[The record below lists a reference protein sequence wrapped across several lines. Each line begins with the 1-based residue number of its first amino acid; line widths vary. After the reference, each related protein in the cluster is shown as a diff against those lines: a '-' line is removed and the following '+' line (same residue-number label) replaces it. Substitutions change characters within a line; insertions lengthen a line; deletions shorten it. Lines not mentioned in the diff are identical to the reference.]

1 MEVNTYHLAPF
12 VIYDDYDEHG
22 YLLDLKQGILEELD
36 EHSTRMLSAVLKT
49 PSAEEA
55 ITALSSCL
63 GGEELEA
70 NTKALLTR
78 LQEQRLLESGHRA
91 SLPRQ
96 TPVTRPQNEEARAPR
111 PVTVKQRL
119 RGAGHILVVL
129 NELRK
134 VQGLFRA
141 YQYVHQIQDTMAVL
155 PEDAALRLSREEYW
169 LYRLVTSL
177 FERRIAHQLGQERGA
192 EGLCMIRAF
201 ALCVYLLSLGV
212 PAQVVIARPK
222 YGSRSGFKLHLWTE
236 LHGKP
241 LNEAPNIRDRFR
253 VLAVFPS

>member
-1 MEVNTYHLAPF
+1 MSERRSAMEVNTYHLAPF

-119 RGAGHILVVL
+119 RGAGH
-129 NELRK
+129 
-134 VQGLFRA
+134 
-141 YQYVHQIQDTMAVL
+141 
-155 PEDAALRLSREEYW
+155 
-169 LYRLVTSL
+169 
-177 FERRIAHQLGQERGA
+177 
-192 EGLCMIRAF
+192 
-201 ALCVYLLSLGV
+201 
-212 PAQVVIARPK
+212 
-222 YGSRSGFKLHLWTE
+222 
-236 LHGKP
+236 
-241 LNEAPNIRDRFR
+241 
-253 VLAVFPS
+253 